1 MKEDKMADKPDKPV
15 DNRNWKHK
23 FFKEV
28 PMVDKDGK
36 PMQQNPP
43 LNTGFFLKKRDTS
56 GLLHDHIESIKA
68 ERSQRG
74 SRQ

>member
-1 MKEDKMADKPDKPV
+1 MKTDKQAKCV
-15 DNRNWKHK
+15 NWKHK

-28 PMVDKDGK
+28 PMVDKNGV

-43 LNTGFFLKKRDTS
+43 LNTGFFLKKHDTA
-56 GLLHDHIESIKA
+56 GVLRDHIESIKA